1 MQLHIQR
8 SRRRI
13 CAFNQ
18 LHGPGIA
25 TDRVADRGFMRG
37 VASLLAAFAI
47 TLVSGVAMAQLPT
60 PKSATTPSAASP
72 AIPAPVAAVAA
83 PELQGASTH
92 ELTNQDLSAFLDGFV
107 PLALARG
114 DVAGGVI
121 SVVKDGKVL
130 FAKGYGYADLKTRA
144 PVTVDHTS
152 FRIGSTSKLFTWTAV
167 MQLVEQGKLNLD
179 ADVNQYLDFKIPPYQ
194 GKPITLR
201 DTMTHTPGFEETAK
215 DLITTDGKPVNLEQY
230 LKAHLPL
237 RIFAPGEVVAYSNYG
252 CGLAGYI
259 VQRVSGQDFDD
270 YIEQHIFTPLD
281 MQHTTFRQPLPAA
294 LAPLMAESYKT
305 ASDGKQQAFEIISP
319 APAGAVTATALDM
332 THFMIAQL
340 QNGLYDNTRILQQAT
355 AVEMHTQQHTE
366 APGLNGYALGFYHED
381 SHGQRIIGH
390 AGDLNYFHSDLH
402 LLLDANVGIFMSFNS
417 LGNAGGSHVIRTAV
431 FDAFLDRYFP
441 FKATQPATASTAKV
455 DAARVAGWYLASRHN
470 DSALRMMYALTQG
483 QVQALPD
490 GTIMAAGMDNFAGTP
505 LHWREV
511 GALQY
516 QEVNGAHKLDF
527 VTDANGNIS
536 YWTTDAAPP
545 VFIFQRVS
553 GLHTLGSVKLWGT
566 LALLFTFLTLLV
578 WFSGWLIRRHYK
590 LRLELLP
597 QRLRSRLWSRLGVLV
612 LFATL
617 LGWLLLL
624 ISMGSNPSL
633 LLGGTATPWMY
644 VLYALGVLS
653 LVGVLLILIHTV
665 RSWMAPQRSRWVLL
679 GETLLA
685 FCAVYLAWLIVAFGM
700 ISFSTRF

>member
-1 MQLHIQR
+1 MHRHIQVN
-8 SRRRI
+8 RRRM
-13 CAFNQ
+13 CAFSQ
-18 LHGPGIA
+18 LQGPRG
-25 TDRVADRGFMRG
+25 VADRVTTPGFMRRI
-37 VASLLAAFAI
+37 ARLLAAFAI
-47 TLVSGVAMAQLPT
+47 TLVSGIVIAQVPT
-60 PKSATTPSAASP
+60 PKPASASSAAMP
-72 AIPAPVAAVAA
+72 AISAPVAAVARA
-83 PELQGASTH
+83 DLQGVSTH
-92 ELTNQDLSAFLDGFV
+92 ELTNQDLSTFLDGFM

-144 PVTVDHTS
+144 PVTVDRTS

-179 ADVNQYLDFKIPPYQ
+179 ADVNQYLDFKIPPYH

-215 DLITTDGKPVNLEQY
+215 NLITTDGKPVNLEQY
-230 LKAHLPL
+230 LKAHLPA
-237 RIFAPGEVVAYSNYG
+237 RIFAPGQVVAYSNYG

-259 VQRVSGQDFDD
+259 VQRVSGQDFDG
-270 YIEQHIFTPLD
+270 YIEQHIFAPLD
-281 MQHTTFRQPLPAA
+281 MQHTTFRQPLPKAM
-294 LAPLMAESYKT
+294 APLMAESYKT

-340 QNGLYDNTRILQQAT
+340 QNGLYDNTRILQQTT
-355 AVEMHTQQHTE
+355 AVEMHKQQHTE

-390 AGDLNYFHSDLH
+390 AGDLDYFHSDLH

-417 LGNAGGSHVIRTAV
+417 AGNAGGAHVIRTAV

-441 FKATQPATASTAKV
+441 FKAAQPATVSTAKA
-455 DAARVAGWYLASRHN
+455 DAARVAGWYLASRRN
-470 DSALRMMYALTQG
+470 DSGLRMMYALTQG
-483 QVQALPD
+483 RVQALPD
-490 GTIMAAGMDNFAGTP
+490 GTITAAGMNNFAGTP
-505 LHWREV
+505 LHWREI
-511 GALQY
+511 GPLQY
-516 QEVNGAHKLDF
+516 QEVNGSHKLDF

-536 YWTTDAAPP
+536 YWATDAEVP
-545 VFIFQRVS
+545 VMIFQRVN

-566 LALLFTFLTLLV
+566 LGLLFAFLALLV

-597 QRLRSRLWSRLGVLV
+597 QQRRSRLWSRLGVLV
-612 LFATL
+612 LFGTL
-617 LGWLLLL
+617 LGWLILL
-624 ISMGSNPSL
+624 IAMGANPYML
-633 LLGGTATPWMY
+633 LSGTAATWMY
-644 VLYALGVLS
+644 VLYVLGVLA
-653 LVGVLLILIHTV
+653 LIGVLLIVIHAV
-665 RSWMAPQRSRWVLL
+665 RSWMAPRRTGWVRL

-685 FCAVYLAWLIVAFGM
+685 LVAIYLAWLIVAFGM
-700 ISFSTRF
+700 VSFNVRF